1 MVTPF
6 PNKKL
11 IPDSGLK
18 VFPPEVVELFPEQ
31 LWEGAGLHGTARKR
45 KAFETANPTDGPVV
59 KEQGGGGRRLEL
71 TVLLSPRDA
80 LLTSTINCVT
90 SFVSGFAIF
99 SILGYMAHE
108 HKVNIE
114 DVATEGGWAEMR
126 TPPHL
131 WLRGSLVGMGLSGL
145 DAEVSKPPM

>member
-1 MVTPF
+1 MQ
-6 PNKKL
+6 
-11 IPDSGLK
+11 GL
-18 VFPPEVVELFPEQ
+18 
-31 LWEGAGLHGTARKR
+31 G
-45 KAFETANPTDGPVV
+45 
-59 KEQGGGGRRLEL
+59 EQGGGVWPRDP

-114 DVATEGGWAEMR
+114 DVATEGGWAD
-126 TPPHL
+126 
-131 WLRGSLVGMGLSGL
+131 VGGAEKAIVPLASGF
-145 DAEVSKPPM
+145 PGGG